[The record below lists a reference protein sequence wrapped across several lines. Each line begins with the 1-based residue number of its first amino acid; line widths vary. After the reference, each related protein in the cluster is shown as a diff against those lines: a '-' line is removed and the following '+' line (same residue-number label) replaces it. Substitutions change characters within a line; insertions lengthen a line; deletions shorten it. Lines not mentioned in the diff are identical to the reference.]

1 MNETNKKQTNA
12 FTGNGAA
19 AYAMK
24 QINPDVAPV
33 YPITPQTQIMEDFSE
48 YRANDL
54 VDTEIIRVESEHSA
68 MSAAVGSAAA
78 GARTMTAT
86 SSQGILLMAE
96 ILPIA
101 SSLRLPIV
109 MNVVNRAISAPIN
122 IHGDHSDSM
131 FVRDSGWIQIFSENA
146 QEVYDHTLLAV
157 KLAEKVNI
165 PVMVMQDG
173 FLTSHSFEKVNV
185 LSDEQVKKY
194 IGELKPLYNV
204 LDTKNPITIGPLQL
218 YDNYFETKYQ
228 QHVVSTKDIKDAF
241 VEISEKLEE
250 ITNNKYFFF
259 EQYHSKDADFVI
271 VCTSSTAGTT
281 KDVVDR
287 LRKQKIKAGL
297 IKLRLYRPFPYDE
310 LRTALKKAKYVAVL
324 DRTFSY
330 GSMPPLYKDIAL
342 ALNGL
347 DINMQSYVFG
357 LGGRDIYEKDI
368 NKVYEDMINK
378 KFEGTD
384 FENSIKTIGCRTE
397 SK

>member
-1 MNETNKKQTNA
+1 MKENKKQTNA

-24 QINPDVAPV
+24 QINPDVVPV
-33 YPITPQTQIMEDFSE
+33 YPITPQTQIMEDFAE
-48 YRANDL
+48 YKANAL
-54 VDTEIIRVESEHSA
+54 VDSEIIRVESEHSA
-68 MSAAVGSAAA
+68 MSAAVGSASA
-78 GARTMTAT
+78 GARTMTAS

-131 FVRDSGWIQIFSENA
+131 FVRDSGWIQIYSENA

-173 FLTSHSFEKVNV
+173 FLTSHSFEKVDV
-185 LSDEQVKKY
+185 LNDNQVKKY
-194 IGELKPLYNV
+194 IGNFKPLYSV
-204 LDTKNPITIGPLQL
+204 LDTKKPITIGPLQL
-218 YDNYFETKYQ
+218 YDYYFETKLQ
-228 QHVVSTKDIKDAF
+228 QHKASIENIKNAF
-241 VEISEKLEE
+241 IDVGEE
-250 ITNNKYFFF
+250 LQELTDNKYFFF
-259 EQYHSKDADFVI
+259 EQYYSKDAEFVI
-271 VCTSSTAGTT
+271 VCTSSTSGTV
-281 KDVVDR
+281 KEVVDK

-297 IKLRLYRPFPYDE
+297 LKIRLYRPFPYEE
-310 LRTALKKAKYVAVL
+310 LKTALKKAKFVSVL

-330 GSMPPLYKDIAL
+330 GSMPPLYKDVAL
-342 ALNGL
+342 SLNNL
-347 DINMQSYVFG
+347 DIKMQSYVFG

-368 NKVYEDMINK
+368 IKVYEDMMNNK
-378 KFEGTD
+378 IDKNNFED
-384 FENSIKTIGCRTE
+384 SIKTIGCRE
-397 SK
+397 